1 MKECERIVS
10 ENRKTEPL
18 TELKKRDVL
27 TLLDFT
33 SEEVKNLIEL
43 AGQLKQDQQQNNS
56 TPLLAGKSL
65 GMIFENASTR
75 TRVSFEVGMTQLGG
89 HALFLSPRDL
99 QIGRGEP
106 VKDTANVLSRYVDGI
121 MIRTNSHEMVEEL
134 ATHADV
140 PVINALTDLYHPCQ
154 ALADVLTIKEHKG
167 KLEGL
172 KAVFIGDGNN
182 VAHSLMIA
190 CAKVGIDGVIA
201 VPKGYE
207 PDAEVW
213 EEMKKVAEENN
224 TSMEL
229 MNSPQEAIKNAD
241 VVYTDVWASMGFEE
255 EQKKREEA
263 FTGFQINES
272 MCSHAKEDF
281 IFMHC
286 LPAHRGEEVSEEIID
301 GVHSVVYD
309 EAENRLHIQK
319 AILAS
324 VIE

>member
-1 MKECERIVS
+1 MS
-10 ENRKTEPL
+10 DQHTL
-18 TELKKRDVL
+18 TQPSDDLKNRDVL

-33 SEEVKNLIEL
+33 SEEVKNLLTL
-43 AGQLKQDQQQNNS
+43 AEQLKQEQQQNISN
-56 TPLLAGKSL
+56 PLLAGKSL

-106 VKDTANVLSRYVDGI
+106 IKDTANVLSRYVDGI
-121 MIRTNSHEMVEEL
+121 MIRTNSHDTVEEL

-154 ALADVLTIKEHKG
+154 ALADLLTIKEHKG

-172 KAVFIGDGNN
+172 KAVFVGDGNN

-190 CAKVGIDGVIA
+190 SAKVGMDGVIA
-201 VPKGYE
+201 VPEGYE
-207 PDAEVW
+207 PDAAVW
-213 EEMKKVAEENN
+213 EEMKKTAAENN
-224 TSMEL
+224 TSLEL
-229 MNSPQEAIKNAD
+229 TNAPKEALQNAD

-255 EQKKREEA
+255 EQTKREEA
-263 FTGFQINES
+263 FSGFQVDKS
-272 MCSHAKEDF
+272 LCSNANSDF

-286 LPAHRGEEVSEEIID
+286 LPAHRGEEVAEEIID
-301 GVHSVVYD
+301 GTHSVVYD

-324 VIE
+324 VME